1 MVVPTYDSTGRRLVM
16 RMLNPTVVKE
26 EPAMINGV
34 LCFVFSTSAETE
46 MVRIKAAAQEPR
58 EVELGQRCSPTR
70 K

>member
-34 LCFVFSTSAETE
+34 LCFVFSASAERE
-46 MVRIKAAAQEPR
+46 MVRIKAAA
-58 EVELGQRCSPTR
+58 
-70 K
+70 